1 MADVVGQMAA
11 AAASPIVDEVG
22 RTAVTNTS
30 RDSDKGAIWIQNQ
43 NAQFKMYL
51 ELAED
56 PRTSKGNLSSFDNK
70 VPVYVGPRHW
80 AKHKF
85 PKDYTN
91 PAQLKFSNIKL
102 PGGDFLLDMKWWI
115 DYEVKINF
123 KDFPWPVSNAATGKI
138 DVDKADK
145 NFLGAENVF
154 CLRPYPLHQ
163 CTDTIHL
170 RINNKPITSYPIKTL
185 NPRMEY
191 WCQDKFKDSCGFCPH
206 RKMNCQ
212 TSYEFK
218 ANGGRSPFMNLGAT
232 YDGDFGNEVVIGD
245 IIFNFDNTEN
255 AKPSEKYTVGEE
267 QKFLP
272 WKKCNGSITFRIRE
286 PVMAEPLDYFSTREG
301 SRTMNNVTS
310 IDLEYN
316 FNNLR
321 NMILFNRGVL
331 YDLSKGKPLQA
342 AYKGFKK
349 DEGNWL
355 NGLIEDNLESIMTV
369 EINDAWLEI
378 DVATPHEVT
387 NAPFVTDYVEYVRH
401 ETTKGEVVLA
411 KDIRNNKNQLYRIES
426 DIYSLTYMPNAIYV
440 WVAPNDATMY
450 GSNMRCLLNNSY
462 AQITKIEIDYGN
474 LTNLCQTYEEK
485 DFFLMS
491 LRNGLEDRV
500 YADWTRTP
508 KCFYHP
514 IPTYP
519 DDVDPETLEKIF
531 KNEYF
536 GVGSVV
542 RLIPGIDICSGG
554 ETTLIGGMRMANQM
568 FRVKV
573 NYRPLNMADD
583 IQYSLFVAFEIMVSA
598 QSLPTSVTLP

>member
-1 MADVVGQMAA
+1 
-11 AAASPIVDEVG
+11 
-22 RTAVTNTS
+22 
-30 RDSDKGAIWIQNQ
+30 
-43 NAQFKMYL
+43 
-51 ELAED
+51 
-56 PRTSKGNLSSFDNK
+56 
-70 VPVYVGPRHW
+70 
-80 AKHKF
+80 
-85 PKDYTN
+85 
-91 PAQLKFSNIKL
+91 
-102 PGGDFLLDMKWWI
+102 
-115 DYEVKINF
+115 
-123 KDFPWPVSNAATGKI
+123 
-138 DVDKADK
+138 
-145 NFLGAENVF
+145 
-154 CLRPYPLHQ
+154 
-163 CTDTIHL
+163 
-170 RINNKPITSYPIKTL
+170 
-185 NPRMEY
+185 
-191 WCQDKFKDSCGFCPH
+191 
-206 RKMNCQ
+206 
-212 TSYEFK
+212 
-218 ANGGRSPFMNLGAT
+218 
-232 YDGDFGNEVVIGD
+232 
-245 IIFNFDNTEN
+245 
-255 AKPSEKYTVGEE
+255 
-267 QKFLP
+267 
-272 WKKCNGSITFRIRE
+272 
-286 PVMAEPLDYFSTREG
+286 
-301 SRTMNNVTS
+301 MNNVTS

-321 NMILFNRGVL
+321 NMTLFNRGVL
-331 YDLSKGKPLQA
+331 YDLSKGFPLEAQ
-342 AYKGFKK
+342 YKGFKDK
-349 DEGNWL
+349 EKNWL
-355 NGLIEDNLESIMTV
+355 NGLIENNLESIMTV
-369 EINDAWLEI
+369 EITDAWLEI

-401 ETTKGEVVLA
+401 ETTKGEIVKA

-514 IPTYP
+514 IPNYP
-519 DDVDPETLEKIF
+519 DKVDPEILEKIF

-583 IQYSLFVAFEIMVSA
+583 IQYSLFVAFENNGVCTITPNFCDIALIHIDSYNQIANAAVAPRYRISRIYGKGLWDKTKNFFRKANNFAKQTRSLSKTLGAIPYGPTQTASKILGQMGYGYKSTKMKGGMVIPPGSFYRRY
-598 QSLPTSVTLP
+598 